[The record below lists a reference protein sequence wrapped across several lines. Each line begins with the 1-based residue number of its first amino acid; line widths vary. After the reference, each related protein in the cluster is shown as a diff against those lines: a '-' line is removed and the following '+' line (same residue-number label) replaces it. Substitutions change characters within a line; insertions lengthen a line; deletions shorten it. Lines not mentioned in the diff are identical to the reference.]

1 MKFAEYWFEL
11 KHYLVVGQ
19 EGLNFNNLHRGII
32 VTRKLD
38 LISVVNYLL
47 FIYLFFHLTNLFES
61 LLLSLTATLETREL
75 ICILVIGVLLSLN
88 LVRPERLCSCSEAF
102 RYSADGLQT
111 CSEKP
116 GQLWMSAYLGAH
128 WAWNCFLDKV
138 QTFFFFFCE
147 NISHLFL
154 KAFL

>member
-19 EGLNFNNLHRGII
+19 EGLHFNNLHREII

-38 LISVVNYLL
+38 LISVVN
-47 FIYLFFHLTNLFES
+47 FLFFFRLTNFLES
-61 LLLSLTATLETREL
+61 LLLSLTATLETRE
-75 ICILVIGVLLSLN
+75 IIYILVIVVLLSLN

-102 RYSADGLQT
+102 GYSADGLQT

-116 GQLWMSAYLGAH
+116 GQLWISAYLGAH

-138 QTFFFFFCE
+138 QTFFCCE
-147 NISHLFL
+147 NILHLFL
-154 KAFL
+154 KAYL